1 MYAGA
6 IGKQIPDISL
16 SIGDYYII
24 CNMLK
29 DVRSGKLDFLIETPG
44 GSAEAAEE
52 IVRFIKDNF
61 GYNVFVVSGEAKSA
75 GTVLVLSGDDII
87 MTSSGSLGPID
98 AQVRIERSVISA
110 FDYIEWVNEK
120 REEAEKIGKL
130 NPFDAIMVAQTSPG
144 ELKRVH
150 YALKFAEDLVVEWLM
165 KYKFKN
171 WNHTETRNVPV
182 TEKMKRERAEEVVR
196 ELINHAQ
203 WRTHGRSIKMD
214 DLERIGL
221 KITKLNDNSKLA
233 EIIYKIQTIC
243 HLYFASTTTY
253 KIFAMGKEKLFK
265 QTILSGAPPKI
276 PAGKTPDVA
285 EAGLT
290 CPSCGKKHKIY
301 AKLKSDPKI
310 DENFRDKDVKPF
322 HRDNKLICNCGFEI
336 DLTGLR
342 NEIEAKSRKKSY
354 NLSRRDENGRAK
366 GKNKKRG
373 GDIDSFFKKN

>member
-1 MYAGA
+1 M
-6 IGKQIPDISL
+6 
-16 SIGDYYII
+16 
-24 CNMLK
+24 
-29 DVRSGKLDFLIETPG
+29 KLL
-44 GSAEAAEE
+44 EE
-52 IVRFIKDNF
+52 IVRFIRDNF
-61 GYNVFVVSGEAKSA
+61 SYNAFVVSGEAKSA
-75 GTVLVLSGDDII
+75 GTILVLSGDEII
-87 MTSSGSLGPID
+87 MTTGGSLGPID
-98 AQVRIERSVISA
+98 AQVRIGRSVISA

-130 NPFDAIMVAQTSPG
+130 NPFDAIMVAQMSPG
-144 ELKRVH
+144 ELKSVH
-150 YALKFAEDLVVEWLM
+150 YTLKFAEDLVVEWLI

-182 TEKMKRERAEEVVR
+182 TEKMKRERAEEIVR

-233 EIIYKIQTIC
+233 EIIYRIQTIC
-243 HLYFASTTTY
+243 RLYFASTTTY
-253 KIFAMGKEKLFK
+253 KIFATEKEKLFK
-265 QTILSGAPPKI
+265 QAILSGAPPKI

-285 EAGLT
+285 EVGLT

-310 DENFRDKDVKPF
+310 DENVRDKDVKPF
-322 HRDNKLICNCGFEI
+322 PRDNKLICDCGFEI

-342 NEIEAKSRKKSY
+342 NEIEVKSGKKV
-354 NLSRRDENGRAK
+354 
-366 GKNKKRG
+366 
-373 GDIDSFFKKN
+373 II